1 MNAELVKQHP
11 FMDERTGDVYRYY
24 KVPKQMLDY
33 GKQLGISTDETL
45 LYTILRDR
53 VGLSLQN
60 GKVDPQGRIYIY
72 YSREKA
78 AECLGWSKR
87 KTIDVF
93 KQLVDHGLLHEEDEL
108 SRSGKMLG
116 RKLYIRLWQD
126 IGIDFSLNDI
136 INKNFKFATA
146 ESIQETTMG
155 SYYRL
160 PVVLV
165 EDERYKGIN
174 LRSILLYMVI
184 LDRISLSK
192 RYGRVD
198 ENGLLWTT
206 INPEIT
212 GKELGC
218 SARSLSRSFK
228 DLEEIGLIERRSV
241 EYAERWRIYVR
252 DFAPPPID
260 PSAKPSP
267 TPSSC
272 PEPDFIQENSFDK
285 VGCESTY
292 EVSDANSAPLTRQIY
307 TPDTP
312 DLHIS
317 SAKSAP
323 LTRQICTHNSP
334 NLHPNQPPSNY
345 PPLNQLSEEINLP
358 APHTA
363 VPEDTS
369 LSSEKDIDIVLLSYS
384 IIHYDD
390 VLSLLYSQLDEPS
403 SEAAIELLDICQSIV
418 LTDLQSQ
425 RVNILFGNRSIPK
438 ESVLAQY
445 RTLSTAVIFLLI
457 EKTLPHLSEV
467 KDLYAYLH
475 WGLFTANA
483 HHKRESYFLKQELGN

>member
-1 MNAELVKQHP
+1 
-11 FMDERTGDVYRYY
+11 
-24 KVPKQMLDY
+24 
-33 GKQLGISTDETL
+33 
-45 LYTILRDR
+45 
-53 VGLSLQN
+53 
-60 GKVDPQGRIYIY
+60 
-72 YSREKA
+72 
-78 AECLGWSKR
+78 
-87 KTIDVF
+87 
-93 KQLVDHGLLHEEDEL
+93 
-108 SRSGKMLG
+108 
-116 RKLYIRLWQD
+116 
-126 IGIDFSLNDI
+126 
-136 INKNFKFATA
+136 
-146 ESIQETTMG
+146 MG

-390 VLSLLYSQLDEPS
+390 VLSLLYSRLDEPS